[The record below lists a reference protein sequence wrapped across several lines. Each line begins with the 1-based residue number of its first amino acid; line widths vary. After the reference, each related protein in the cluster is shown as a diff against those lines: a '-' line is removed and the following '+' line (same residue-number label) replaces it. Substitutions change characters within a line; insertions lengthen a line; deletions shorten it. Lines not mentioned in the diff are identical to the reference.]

1 MSSLFTHPH
10 NMTIVLEMRGI
21 QIAVYKWESKQKH
34 MVITVPGYLPKPG
47 WILLVVFG
55 PIFTLSTPF
64 LTLGIAP
71 RHHHILLV
79 HLPA

>member
-1 MSSLFTHPH
+1 M
-10 NMTIVLEMRGI
+10 GI
-21 QIAVYKWESKQKH
+21 ETKH